1 MSTAAPGVLFVLLW
15 SSGYVVG
22 AIGVEAAA
30 PFALLSLRF
39 GLAALVAVPLALRVP
54 DWRSA
59 RFGRLAA
66 IGLTTQ
72 VIQFGGCYSGLAL
85 GVHPA
90 LAALVMLGLSPLV
103 STAIAGRL
111 GMERPA
117 RRTWAALGLGALG
130 VAISVAPEVGDARVG
145 LGVALTVVGM
155 LGLVA
160 GTILQKRWGPSGDL
174 RVSAAVQAVTA
185 TAVVLPVTALTGGM
199 HLHASVQLA
208 WSVAWLAWPL
218 SIGAAIL
225 LGHLLSRHD
234 VSLVS
239 ALLLVVPASTTLL
252 ALVLLGDAPHPLS
265 LLGMAVTLV
274 AVRDVVARRADAG
287 APASRSAAA
296 GRFPSAVDR
305 FLAQCPTAAERAA
318 TPEAAARGAS
328 S

>member
-1 MSTAAPGVLFVLLW
+1 MTALAPGALFVLLW

-22 AIGVEAAA
+22 AIGVDAAA

-39 GLAALVAVPLALRVP
+39 TLATLVAVPLALRVP

-59 RFGRLAA
+59 RFGRLAMV
-66 IGLTTQ
+66 GLTTQ
-72 VIQFGGCYSGLAL
+72 VVQFGGCYSGLAL

-111 GMERPA
+111 GMEQPS
-117 RRTWAALGLGALG
+117 RRTWIALGVGALG
-130 VAISVAPEVGDARVG
+130 VAVSVAPEVGDARVG

-185 TAVVLPVTALTGGM
+185 AAVVVPITALTGGL
-199 HLHASVQLA
+199 HLHASFQLA

-234 VSLVS
+234 VSVVS

-265 LLGMAVTLV
+265 LAGMAITLV
-274 AVRDVVARRADAG
+274 AVRDVVVRRAG
-287 APASRSAAA
+287 EAPAARPTGAATRTA
-296 GRFPSAVDR
+296 PPAV
-305 FLAQCPTAAERAA
+305 QRAA
-318 TPEAAARGAS
+318 
-328 S
+328 

>member
-1 MSTAAPGVLFVLLW
+1 MGGRWLPIAPAVAKAQARGMASLAPGLVFVLLW

-22 AIGVEAAA
+22 AVGVDAAA
-30 PFALLSLRF
+30 PFALLSVRF
-39 GLAALVAVPLALRVP
+39 ALAALVAVPLALRVP

-59 RFGRLAA
+59 RFGRLAVV
-66 IGLTTQ
+66 GLATQ
-72 VIQFGGCYSGLAL
+72 VVQFGGCYSGLAL

-90 LAALVMLGLSPLV
+90 LAALVMLGLSPLA

-111 GMERPA
+111 GMEHPSG
-117 RRTWAALGLGALG
+117 RTWAALSLGAVG

-145 LGVALTVVGM
+145 LGVGLTVVGM

-185 TAVVLPVTALTGGM
+185 TAVVLPITALTGGL
-199 HLHASVQLA
+199 HLEPSFQFA

-225 LGHLLSRHD
+225 LGHLLTRHD
-234 VSLVS
+234 VSTVS

-252 ALVLLGDAPHPLS
+252 ALVVLGDAPHPLS
-265 LLGMAVTLV
+265 LVGMAVTLV
-274 AVRDVVARRADAG
+274 AVRDVVVRRA
-287 APASRSAAA
+287 
-296 GRFPSAVDR
+296 
-305 FLAQCPTAAERAA
+305 AA
-318 TPEAAARGAS
+318 TPAVRPAAVTAG
-328 S
+328 

>member
-1 MSTAAPGVLFVLLW
+1 VSAAAPGALFVVLW

-22 AIGVEAAA
+22 AIGVDAAA

-54 DWRSA
+54 GWRSA

-90 LAALVMLGLSPLV
+90 LAALVMLGLSPLA

-111 GMERPA
+111 DMEHPT
-117 RRTWAALGLGALG
+117 RRTWIALGLGALG
-130 VAISVAPEVGDARVG
+130 VGLSVAPEVGDARVG

-160 GTILQKRWGPSGDL
+160 GTVLQKRWGPSGDL

-185 TAVVLPVTALTGGM
+185 TAVVVPITALSGGL
-199 HLHASVQLA
+199 HLHPSAQLA

-239 ALLLVVPASTTLL
+239 ALLLVVPASTTVL
-252 ALVLLGDAPHPLS
+252 ALLLLGDVPHPLS
-265 LLGMAVTLV
+265 LVGMAVTLV
-274 AVRDVVARRADAG
+274 AVRDVVVRRAAADPPPDRGG
-287 APASRSAAA
+287 AAERP
-296 GRFPSAVDR
+296 GTPVDR
-305 FLAQCPTAAERAA
+305 FPAGRPA
-318 TPEAAARGAS
+318 PGVARR
-328 S
+328 